1 MPIFGKGGPKN
12 PQELVKGLK
21 DALSVLAQPGGGAKK
36 AEKVNI
42 LLKFKTN
49 IFNFFSFNQATEE
62 ASKLLQQM
70 KLVLYGSGGTYMIY

>member
-42 LLKFKTN
+42 LLKFKT
-49 IFNFFSFNQATEE
+49 IFLISSLSIRQRKRLQNSFN
-62 ASKLLQQM
+62 K
-70 KLVLYGSGGTYMIY
+70 